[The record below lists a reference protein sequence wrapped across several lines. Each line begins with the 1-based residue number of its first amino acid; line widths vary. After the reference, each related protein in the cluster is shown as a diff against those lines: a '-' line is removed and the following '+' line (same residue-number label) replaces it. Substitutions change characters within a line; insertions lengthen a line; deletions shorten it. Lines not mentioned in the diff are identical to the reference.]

1 MDFDK
6 YNFTKNANTEWL
18 TDTRHV
24 RIIHEFLMSND
35 FSDVMEIGS
44 YTGLSTSAFIEALNK
59 GKDFTLHISEPNIT
73 SELLALIGMCNKPE
87 KIIINTDDGYSMLKK
102 RPEAEFV
109 FIDGDHSIQGAGIE
123 TLQLLRN
130 KTPNIMAHDINLEQ
144 CQMACSGKGSE
155 LMGRVFASHRDY
167 YYIEDKKKR
176 DGERTERGFMF
187 ATTSKENY
195 NIGTRIFKQIC

>member
-1 MDFDK
+1 MNYDEYGWRKFL
-6 YNFTKNANTEWL
+6 TEARKPAKQPKMHTESRL
-18 TDTRHV
+18 LRELDED
-24 RIIHEFLMSND
+24 EFSVVTGATGRTSL
-35 FSDVMEIGS
+35 GS
-44 YTGLSTSAFIEALNK
+44 PVKL
-59 GKDFTLHISEPNIT
+59 DP
-73 SELLALIGMCNKPE
+73 
-87 KIIINTDDGYSMLKK
+87 SMLKK

-109 FIDGDHSIQGAGIE
+109 FSDGDHSIQGAGIE

-144 CQMACSGKGSE
+144 CQMAYSGKGSE